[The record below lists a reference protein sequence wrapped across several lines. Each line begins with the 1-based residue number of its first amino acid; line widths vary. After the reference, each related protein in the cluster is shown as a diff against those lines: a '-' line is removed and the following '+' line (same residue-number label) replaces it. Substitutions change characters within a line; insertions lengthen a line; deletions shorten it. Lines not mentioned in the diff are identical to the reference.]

1 MVPWKIFGIGSLLL
15 TLVMLGGILLPRRN
29 NRSDSEVQKA
39 TQGARLL
46 VLSLWVASLSIL
58 AYIAFVFGKP

>member
-29 NRSDSEVQKA
+29 HRSDSEVQKA